1 MIRRLLALGAEHN
14 HHSSTTKEQAVPNT
28 EGSRWLLLPALAI
41 AFAVSGCGLSG
52 ADGQEALA
60 EATIA
65 HSSDDIPEGTSLVV
79 ADQNASRSLPLQLS
93 GATEELPYS
102 LEFADFSGGPAVIE
116 ALRSGAADIGAVGEA
131 PIPLAVA
138 SGVTDIVAIGLE
150 ANPGS
155 SGGYFLAA
163 QPGSGIETVADLKD
177 KKVAYPPGTGRH
189 MIVAGLL
196 AQAGLDP
203 KTDIE
208 AVELAGAEVAPTFA
222 SGAVD
227 AAILTGVQYYKVGA
241 PPIIGDGTGINTGIN
256 TLIVRRE
263 TLEDPAKSA
272 AIGDFVGRSV
282 AANNWITSHP
292 DEWVDAYY
300 VGTQGMTP
308 EDGKS
313 LLDHIGTGKYYPIDE
328 KSIAL
333 FRTVADGLLETG
345 TMSTAVEI
353 ESYVDDRYND
363 IVDAQNNADGSE
375 PQPLP

>member
-1 MIRRLLALGAEHN
+1 MR
-14 HHSSTTKEQAVPNT
+14 
-28 EGSRWLLLPALAI
+28 SRWEQALAI
-41 AFAVSGCGLSG
+41 ALAASGCGLSG
-52 ADGQEALA
+52 SDGQHALA

-65 HSSDDIPEGTSLVV
+65 HSGDDIPEGVTLVV
-79 ADQNASRSLPLQLS
+79 AEQNASRSQPLHLS
-93 GATEELPYS
+93 GAVENLPYE

-131 PIPLAVA
+131 PIPLAV
-138 SGVTDIVAIGLE
+138 SNGITDIVAIGLE
-150 ANPGS
+150 ANPGG
-155 SGGYFLAA
+155 SGGYYLAA
-163 QPGSGIETVADLKD
+163 QPGSGIETVADLKG

-208 AVELAGAEVAPTFA
+208 AVELAGAEVAPTFS

-256 TLIVRRE
+256 ALIVRRQ
-263 TLEDPAKSA
+263 TLEDPAKAA
-272 AIGDFVGRSV
+272 AIGDYLGRSV
-282 AANNWITSHP
+282 AANNWIRTHP

-300 VGTQGMTP
+300 VDTQGLTVD
-308 EDGKS
+308 DGTT
-313 LLDHIGTGKYYPIDE
+313 LLDHTGTGTFYPIDA

-333 FRTVADGLLETG
+333 FQTVADGLYDTG
-345 TMSTAVEI
+345 TMTTPVDI
-353 ESYVDDRYND
+353 TPYVDSRYND
-363 IVDAQNNADGSE
+363 IVEAQNEADGSA
-375 PQPLP
+375 PTPLP

>member
-1 MIRRLLALGAEHN
+1 MP
-14 HHSSTTKEQAVPNT
+14 KT
-28 EGSRWLLLPALAI
+28 EGSWWLVLPALAI
-41 AFAVSGCGLSG
+41 ALAASGCGLSG
-52 ADGQEALA
+52 SDGQDALA

-65 HSSDDIPEGTSLVV
+65 HSGDDIPEGVTLVV
-79 ADQNASRSLPLQLS
+79 AEQNASDSQPLHLS
-93 GATEELPYS
+93 GAAENLPYE

-131 PIPLAVA
+131 PIPIAV
-138 SGVTDIVAIGLE
+138 SNGVTDIVAIALE

-155 SGGYFLAA
+155 SGGYYLAA
-163 QPGSGIETVADLKD
+163 QPGSGIETVADLKG

-203 KTDIE
+203 QADIE

-263 TLEDPAKSA
+263 TLEDPAKAA

-282 AANNWITSHP
+282 AANNWIGSHP
-292 DEWVDAYY
+292 DEWVAAYY
-300 VGTQGMTP
+300 VDTQGLSP
-308 EDGKS
+308 EDGTA
-313 LLDHIGTGKYYPIDE
+313 LFDHIGTGKYYPIDE

-333 FRTVADGLLETG
+333 FQTVADGLYETG
-345 TMSTAVEI
+345 TIATSVDVGPYI
-353 ESYVDDRYND
+353 DDRYND
-363 IVDAQNNADGSE
+363 IVDAQNEADGSS
-375 PQPLP
+375 PAPLP

>member
-1 MIRRLLALGAEHN
+1 MIRRLFAVGAQHN
-14 HHSSTTKEQAVPNT
+14 HHGSTTKEQAVPNT

-52 ADGQEALA
+52 ADGQDALA

-79 ADQNASRSLPLQLS
+79 AEQNASRSLPLQLS

-116 ALRSGAADIGAVGEA
+116 ALRSGAADIGAIGEA

-155 SGGYFLAA
+155 SGGYFLAT

-177 KKVAYPPGTGRH
+177 KKVAYPPG
-189 MIVAGLL
+189 
-196 AQAGLDP
+196 
-203 KTDIE
+203 
-208 AVELAGAEVAPTFA
+208 
-222 SGAVD
+222 AVD
-227 AAILTGVQYYKVGA
+227 AAILTGVQYYKVGS

-263 TLEDPAKSA
+263 TLEDPAKAA

-282 AANNWITSHP
+282 AANNWITAHP

-328 KSIAL
+328 KSTAL
-333 FRTVADGLLETG
+333 FQTVADGLLETG
-345 TMSTAVEI
+345 TMATAVDI
-353 ESYVDDRYND
+353 RSYVDGRYND